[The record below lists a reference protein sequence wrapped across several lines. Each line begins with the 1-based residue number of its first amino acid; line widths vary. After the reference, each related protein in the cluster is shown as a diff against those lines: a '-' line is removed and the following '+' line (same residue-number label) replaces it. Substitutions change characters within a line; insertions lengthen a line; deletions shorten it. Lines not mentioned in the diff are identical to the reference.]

1 MEKHVVFLVALVCT
15 CLVLSL
21 LLVQWRHIHSLR
33 VELMDLEL
41 RVRELQRGQDRG
53 QEEGQ
58 EGFCCSSHTC
68 CGLWLNPAFV
78 SSREK
83 RNALAPRKP
92 RQKRQKQRSFLHLVP
107 ALTQSY
113 DERDLTVLTWA
124 LGRSQ
129 GAGLQVSGETINVT
143 REGLYFIYS
152 QVLYSDTTWVMGHV
166 ITKRLEGAETKLM
179 KCLKSMPSNVS
190 LPLNTCYTAGVHF
203 LESGSLLELSVPRKS
218 AELILSAHATF
229 FGIFSL

>member
-68 CGLWLNPAFV
+68 CGV
-78 SSREK
+78 E
-83 RNALAPRKP
+83 
-92 RQKRQKQRSFLHLVP
+92 QRSFLHLVP

>member
-68 CGLWLNPAFV
+68 CGVA
-78 SSREK
+78 E
-83 RNALAPRKP
+83 
-92 RQKRQKQRSFLHLVP
+92 QRSFLHLVP